1 MNTLNASNII
11 FFDLET
17 TGLSPIHDYTL
28 QLSAVILPKTGIKN
42 INRH

>member
-1 MNTLNASNII
+1 MNTLNTSNII

-28 QLSAVILPKTGIKN
+28 QLSAVSYQKQE
-42 INRH
+42 